1 MQFATE
7 SWNGRAIVK
16 MKELVEYLELWLG
29 ETPTYQM
36 KEPCA
41 TVWRLFMWAPETC
54 CQIRPGARS
63 LGEISIHSRRYMI
76 HYVMGHLLWSKG
88 GG

>member
-7 SWNGRAIVK
+7 SWNGGAIVK
-16 MKELVEYLELWLG
+16 MKELVEYLGLWLG

-41 TVWRLFMWAPETC
+41 TVWKQFMWAPETC
-54 CQIRPGARS
+54 CQIRPGALS
-63 LGEISIHSRRYMI
+63 LGDTSIRSRGYMI
-76 HYVMGHLLWSKG
+76 QCVIC
-88 GG
+88 